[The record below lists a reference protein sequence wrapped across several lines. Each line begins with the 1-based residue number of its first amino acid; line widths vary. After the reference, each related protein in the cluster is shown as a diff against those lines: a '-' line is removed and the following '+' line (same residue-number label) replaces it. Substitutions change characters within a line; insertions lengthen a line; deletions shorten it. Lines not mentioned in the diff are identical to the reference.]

1 MNLINRLLPL
11 SVQNSVDCIARH
23 RACSVFLIDAEKR
36 IDTYAELQYLLQFLY
51 AFRINRKTFTFTKS
65 LQ

>member
-1 MNLINRLLPL
+1 MQR
-11 SVQNSVDCIARH
+11 
-23 RACSVFLIDAEKR
+23 FLIDAEKR